1 MYAVNLQSSLK
12 LCIFVCSCCMVFFLL
27 LVAVGGN
34 AGVEV
39 LRPLPWAHGLP
50 LMLSD
55 LDGLLLC
62 SASMLR
68 EGTSFVP
75 FA

>member
-1 MYAVNLQSSLK
+1 MFSLADG
-12 LCIFVCSCCMVFFLL
+12 FFFLL

-34 AGVEV
+34 AGGEG
-39 LRPLPWAHGLP
+39 LRPLPWAHSLP
-50 LMLSD
+50 LLLSD

-62 SASMLR
+62 SASTLR

-75 FA
+75 LA